1 MRLAIP
7 LFALSAALITGAWAW
22 LGAPVG
28 MPANITSA
36 GGKLHC
42 VSYAPFRRGQS
53 PLIATTRIEA
63 FQIEEDL
70 TQLARLTDCLRT
82 YSVEFGLDRVAE
94 IAGRHGLKVMQGL
107 WLSGEPQKNRA
118 ETR

>member
-7 LFALSAALITGAWAW
+7 LFALSAALIIAAWAW

-28 MPANITSA
+28 MPANITGA

-53 PLIATTRIEA
+53 PLIATTRIEP
-63 FQIEEDL
+63 FQIGVRHQEVRTAASRVVHFENAGEAQL
-70 TQLARLTDCLRT
+70 T
-82 YSVEFGLDRVAE
+82 LD
-94 IAGRHGLKVMQGL
+94 
-107 WLSGEPQKNRA
+107 
-118 ETR
+118 